1 MQNLLDFE
9 HTETMIT
16 LLLPVLRH
24 QCSDNERSA
33 ISLVSKQIL
42 EIVNQL
48 RKPIVL
54 VSNMASVFLFSF
66 VCLIN
71 QIV

>member
-1 MQNLLDFE
+1 MQILLDFD
-9 HTETMIT
+9 ETMIT

-24 QCSDNERSA
+24 ESSDNERSA
-33 ISLVSKQIL
+33 VSLISKPIL
-42 EIVNQL
+42 EIIVNQL
-48 RKPIVL
+48 RKPIML